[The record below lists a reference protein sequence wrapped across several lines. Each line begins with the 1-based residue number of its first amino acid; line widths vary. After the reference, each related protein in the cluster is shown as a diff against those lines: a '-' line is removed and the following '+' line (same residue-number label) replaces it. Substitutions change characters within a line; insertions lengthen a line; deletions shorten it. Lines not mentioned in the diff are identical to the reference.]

1 MKGDETIDSPRVFI
15 FGFLTNLLLLDDA
28 KLRRDSCAAT
38 GFNLAG
44 ESYRNPVLQRFLSSH
59 RLCSR
64 VDKAE
69 SQSHAENAPAPLCPL
84 SEVQAGTSVLIKQL
98 SASPEISKRLREL
111 GFCEEQ
117 RIKLLSRNPN
127 LICQV
132 CNARLGLSSQLA
144 DLIWVEKIK
153 PQRLAA

>member
-1 MKGDETIDSPRVFI
+1 MKRNPKPRT
-15 FGFLTNLLLLDDA
+15 LRTNLDD
-28 KLRRDSCAAT
+28 KESKP
-38 GFNLAG
+38 AG
-44 ESYRNPVLQRFLSSH
+44 RGGTPN
-59 RLCSR
+59 
-64 VDKAE
+64 
-69 SQSHAENAPAPLCPL
+69 PLCQL
-84 SEVQAGTSVLIKQL
+84 SGVQAGDLVRIKQL
-98 SASPEISKRLREL
+98 SASPEMSKRLREL

-153 PQRLAA
+153 SRRLAA